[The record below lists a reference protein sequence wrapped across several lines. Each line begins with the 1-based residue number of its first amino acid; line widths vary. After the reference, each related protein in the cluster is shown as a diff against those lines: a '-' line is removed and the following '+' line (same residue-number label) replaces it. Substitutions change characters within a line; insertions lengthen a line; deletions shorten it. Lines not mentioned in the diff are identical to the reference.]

1 VPLKWNDHLKKWMGH
16 DQITVETVFKYPGQ
30 EGSPDKSKKKEGAKV
45 HQLQEHKE
53 YMSYVDQ
60 FEQHAKVR

>member
-1 VPLKWNDHLKKWMGH
+1 MGH